1 MVDVAAADIMGIAG
15 IADSHGA
22 PGVAAVLQRLD
33 CSVQLMGIEVVDV
46 VAAAVGGIAGTVDI
60 D

>member
-1 MVDVAAADIMGIAG
+1 MVDVAAADIVGIAG

-22 PGVAAVLQRLD
+22 PDVAAVLQRLD
-33 CSVQLMGIEVVDV
+33 CSVQLMVIEVVDV